1 MNTEF
6 NIEEIYLKCISK
18 ENYANLD
25 GGASRTEF
33 ISFFCTVYG
42 LGLGFVFLSN
52 NYNFPEWTNFI
63 YGIWFV
69 FNTIPLL
76 CVALRRMVDAGI
88 TRWWG
93 LLLLAFPIN
102 LILILAFK
110 PSRLISTSERNQ
122 AIAFL
127 KQGNNEYRNGKFN
140 EAIECYDKAIEINK
154 TFKEAYKNREKA
166 VKKL

>member
-1 MNTEF
+1 M
-6 NIEEIYLKCISK
+6 
-18 ENYANLD
+18 
-25 GGASRTEF
+25 
-33 ISFFCTVYG
+33 
-42 LGLGFVFLSN
+42 VF
-52 NYNFPEWTNFI
+52 
-63 YGIWFV
+63 G

-166 VKKL
+166 VTQN